1 MVDNISYST
10 TLTRNA
16 YAVISDIFAQ
26 AVVNIAFS
34 FTDLKELLFIGGFL
48 ITVFFKIIIQGISI
62 QKLRHPGNEILITLD
77 TVFSKLLLFFY
88 FITLRFFAA
97 IVYDQVVL
105 FDITWH
111 SVLAITFFVLAWLFM
126 GLKD

>member
-88 FITLRFFAA
+88 FITLRRSEEHTSELQSRLHL
-97 IVYDQVVL
+97 VCRL
-105 FDITWH
+105 
-111 SVLAITFFVLAWLFM
+111 LLE
-126 GLKD
+126 KK